1 MNSAEHP
8 ITRNT
13 LGEEGSF
20 MGSMMENS
28 RPLDSLRNYNF
39 KKKNTAL
46 TLNSKR
52 EQKVNKKLESAGSF
66 IIRSPTD

>member
-1 MNSAEHP
+1 MAGNNQRLIGLKLNSAEHQT
-8 ITRNT
+8 TRTN
-13 LGEEGSF
+13 LAEEGSF
-20 MGSMMENS
+20 MGSMVESS

-52 EQKVNKKLESAGSF
+52 E
-66 IIRSPTD
+66 

>member
-1 MNSAEHP
+1 
-8 ITRNT
+8 
-13 LGEEGSF
+13 